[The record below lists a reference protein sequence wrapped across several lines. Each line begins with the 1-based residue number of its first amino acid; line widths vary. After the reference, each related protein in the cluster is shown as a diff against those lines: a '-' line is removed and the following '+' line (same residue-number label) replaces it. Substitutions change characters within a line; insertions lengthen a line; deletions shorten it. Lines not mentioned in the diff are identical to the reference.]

1 MYGLSGPW
9 SGSKVREILVDDQS
23 IVLNGLFTF
32 ITDLLLL
39 YMRTQSKLEG
49 PIMSLHVHASLISWR
64 PLPMHGASPKSC
76 EDAII

>member
-9 SGSKVREILVDDQS
+9 SGSKVQELLVDDRS
-23 IVLNGLFTF
+23 IVPGSLFTF

-39 YMRTQSKLEG
+39 YEDTKQIRRAN
-49 PIMSLHVHASLISWR
+49 HVTACASLISWR